1 MIKKDSIYGSG
12 GELGPAKTD
21 TDFRL
26 AAGISANRVALAS
39 DVNAYHNM
47 SDKDL
52 WVVCNELVNLLGAY
66 GIAPNNSY
74 TAGQQNQL
82 ATLFSDKLSAGY
94 SLTGIDSLGWTG
106 DMPTQNGNLIT
117 FPQFDVVFNTAV
129 LYGNTQAQLQRTTVA
144 ATPLSATSAWP
155 DGVHYIYAETTA
167 GSTTAIIKNRQQK
180 ISASEGATK
189 CMLGSVFVI
198 NGAFQADTWKFQ
210 PWLQITA
217 AENREMPTAMT
228 KGGFVSVGS
237 GTSLIVGP
245 LQILDEGINW
255 ASDHNSPNIME
266 IPASGNAESWKY
278 VYPGYNPSTVS
289 SAQIDTTQICN
300 MATGLLETIP
310 ASQAEQPGG
319 AFIVMVPCVTPAGQ
333 FLLVP
338 AMGEKSGDT
347 FSQVFSSQQAAANAV
362 YGLKYSLNNA
372 AGHSVVDRCIFLG
385 YSLVVKVGATDFNNP
400 EQFMAIGVVPQE
412 LAGFV
417 TSGGQSGGGSG
428 AYVPMRSVT
437 FAASAVSPQL
447 QNNSINIIIGNATQP
462 VAVQLPGTNSSTVN
476 QFEIHYTHTTE
487 KQGITFPNTVAWW
500 GSAPTWVAGNV
511 YNIIFEYINGKWIG
525 GYLTRQ
531 A

>member
-66 GIAPNNSY
+66 GITPNNSY
-74 TAGQQNQL
+74 ATGQQNQL
-82 ATLFSDKLSAGY
+82 VTLFSNKLSAGY

-106 DMPTQNGNLIT
+106 AMPTQNGNLIT

-129 LYGNTQAQLQRTTVA
+129 LYGNTEAQLQRVTVA
-144 ATPLSATSAWP
+144 ETSLSATAAWQ
-155 DGVHYIYAETTA
+155 DGVHYIYAETTP
-167 GSTTAIIKNRQQK
+167 GSTVAVIKNQQQK
-180 ISASEGATK
+180 ITAADGATK

-210 PWLQITA
+210 PWLQITST
-217 AENREMPTAMT
+217 EHREMPTAMT
-228 KGGFVSVGS
+228 KGGFVSVGP
-237 GTSLIVGP
+237 GTSLVVGP

-266 IPASGNAESWKY
+266 IPTSGNAKSWKY

-310 ASQAEQPGG
+310 DAQASQPGG
-319 AFIVMVPCVTPAGQ
+319 AFIVIVPCVTPAGQ

-338 AMGEKSGDT
+338 AMGEKTGNT
-347 FSQVFSSQQAAANAV
+347 FSQVFNSQQAAANAI

-372 AGHSVVDRCIFLG
+372 AGHSVVDRSIFLG
-385 YSLVVKVGATDFNNP
+385 YSLVVKVGATDFNDP

-417 TSGGQSGGGSG
+417 TSGGQSGGSSG
-428 AYVPMRSVT
+428 AYVPMRSVIFT
-437 FAASAVSPQL
+437 ASEVSPQL
-447 QNNSINIIIGNATQP
+447 QNNAINVITGNETKA
-462 VAVQLPGTNSSTVN
+462 VAAQLPGTSSSTVN
-476 QFEIHYTHTTE
+476 QFEIHYVHTSA
-487 KQGITFPNTVAWW
+487 KKGITFPGTVVWW
-500 GSAPTWVAGNV
+500 GNGPTWVDGNV